1 MQQQQILQGAVPMMA
16 QGQHMMQ
23 MQNQMMQYGMQP
35 GMLMGAN
42 GVVFPMMQD
51 QGMYSALSK
60 RERDIE
66 AQSEPTGGGGQP
78 VEKRFRAQP
87 RASMPMSHETPL
99 LHKKPRGRPPNNRV
113 WCGNTGTW
121 IVDLK
126 NPPPRKGIR
135 QPRGRPPLNK
145 VWNSLAGGWQEA
157 PVIKEGLAPPK
168 TAAVG
173 SVHHPSTLPDQDD
186 DDKVEFRAENTNASA
201 DIAIKSGSSVAPPVS
216 VSAPAPDTAP
226 RDGAP
231 AGSGMPT
238 AVAAAIAAAQQQVAA
253 ATAADARYLGYDD
266 DRISPEKAR
275 GDAAAGGATTIR
287 ELTPSS
293 GRDDDGNAAADRHGT
308 SEQMQPPPPRDTRA
322 PDPSRPSGVAEL
334 RGDDDTAAGQ
344 MPQTQQV
351 AEGASAAAAMAAMA
365 YRPGASSDRSAG
377 TISPPPGGGGPDH
390 ELAEDDHHAA
400 GHLGVLN
407 ANGQIMNGN
416 SHMMSRPRG
425 RAPRG
430 KAWSEAAGEWL
441 DDGSLG
447 HQPTSGVT
455 RPRGRAPRGKS
466 WDRVGGIWINEQVPA
481 NQYGLGGHGGQPG
494 ESAAAA
500 RMQHHPQSGGGMPQY
515 AIGAG
520 AMQIMQQQGSGATQ
534 GANGQP
540 IQMSPQMM
548 QLLQQQMLQQMQQ
561 QRLQQQQ
568 QQPQQPQ
575 PPTTMMQPVSGN
587 QQPMMPRGQPGG
599 MMRTPGQHVG
609 QGQPMMAPSGMPQGA
624 YGGQHGPI
632 GQAQIGQA
640 PYGMTPP
647 YGMGLQ
653 QGAYGMPPPGQPP
666 MSQQQHQ
673 AMQMQ
678 GNPGQAPQP
687 PTAA

>member
-1 MQQQQILQGAVPMMA
+1 MI
-16 QGQHMMQ
+16 
-23 MQNQMMQYGMQP
+23 YE
-35 GMLMGAN
+35 
-42 GVVFPMMQD
+42 
-51 QGMYSALSK
+51 S
-60 RERDIE
+60 
-66 AQSEPTGGGGQP
+66 
-78 VEKRFRAQP
+78 
-87 RASMPMSHETPL
+87 
-99 LHKKPRGRPPNNRV
+99 
-113 WCGNTGTW
+113 
-121 IVDLK
+121 
-126 NPPPRKGIR
+126 NP
-135 QPRGRPPLNK
+135 Q
-145 VWNSLAGGWQEA
+145 
-157 PVIKEGLAPPK
+157 
-168 TAAVG
+168 
-173 SVHHPSTLPDQDD
+173 
-186 DDKVEFRAENTNASA
+186 
-201 DIAIKSGSSVAPPVS
+201 
-216 VSAPAPDTAP
+216 
-226 RDGAP
+226 
-231 AGSGMPT
+231 
-238 AVAAAIAAAQQQVAA
+238 
-253 ATAADARYLGYDD
+253 
-266 DRISPEKAR
+266 AR

-540 IQMSPQMM
+540 IQMVSAS
-548 QLLQQQMLQQMQQ
+548 LL
-561 QRLQQQQ
+561 RR
-568 QQPQQPQ
+568 
-575 PPTTMMQPVSGN
+575 N
-587 QQPMMPRGQPGG
+587 Q
-599 MMRTPGQHVG
+599 H
-609 QGQPMMAPSGMPQGA
+609 
-624 YGGQHGPI
+624 
-632 GQAQIGQA
+632 
-640 PYGMTPP
+640 
-647 YGMGLQ
+647 
-653 QGAYGMPPPGQPP
+653 PPP
-666 MSQQQHQ
+666 SNTIQHHSTPF
-673 AMQMQ
+673 
-678 GNPGQAPQP
+678 NPGPVCFEGVLFDCVLMHCLTFGLRPCPCPPLPSLPAPLSRP
-687 PTAA
+687 PADAASCPRSHSRPK